1 VDDFLKASSS
11 TAAIDVDREFIMDNL
26 KMRDL
31 ENLQDIGIEV
41 PYNREEGKLLLSQQ
55 SRSRAC
61 LRSST

>member
-1 VDDFLKASSS
+1 VDDFLTASPS
-11 TAAIDVDREFIMDNL
+11 TEAIDVDREFIMDNL

-31 ENLQDIGIEV
+31 GNVQDIGTEV
-41 PYNREEGKLLLSQQ
+41 TYNREEGKILPSQQ